1 MWRRYALGLVATII
15 AVIALSIGPNSS
27 SAVDPVKTLYFPWVP
42 VGEDVTSEV
51 VIQNLEHDME
61 AEVNVLVGEGTS
73 DTSFE
78 LQYVETIQPLE
89 SRYYDADS
97 LGIDE
102 PGTSL
107 VLESVPENGQG
118 AEISAVLK
126 TDRQAPEGTDGAAD
140 AGTAD
145 TDDTQVQQPGER
157 RGPPDHARGG
167 GPPDISSRLP
177 DQANPSAVQNVP
189 SGPDD
194 DEDVAP
200 EPGLNAIDGYNA
212 MTPDEIAVGSNI
224 LPIAEQGDGWETTL
238 HIANLDTSGTGLTNV
253 NVTLYDESGEA
264 LTESSFPFR
273 PGEVE
278 HIELQDMFQ
287 DADDS
292 FTGSVRIESVA
303 PIGAVSERWNAEDEL
318 SLSNTSVPVDA
329 AEPFTYASF
338 VNPGEPGSSATLN
351 IRNPV
356 FDPSSFTV
364 ALYSA
369 DGDLIDSGQYTI
381 DPFGAKRVDLT
392 DIADISGYEYV
403 TAVVGSELPTIGS
416 IDLIN
421 PDAGSDEGPSAM
433 TYELRADTAT
443 TGDRLGVTMVQKAN
457 EDATAGSE
465 TALYLFNPSNDPVE
479 AEVTFW
485 TVGGTIQPTLGPG
498 GTTVPVQVDLD
509 AQESMT
515 MSTGDDLFDGMPE
528 GFQSGAVVDVVA
540 GDGEVLG
547 VMTNTTYHAPGDR
560 GVAHRMHRVTG
571 GGLPS
576 QAIDLTLAPASQA
589 SAPGSEVSSPLV
601 AMATDANG
609 EPVSDAF
616 VEFTV
621 TGVHEGAVGT
631 VSPDGPDGLGDADNL
646 GTTDQDGQVEFTY
659 SGDEIGTDE
668 VIARIFD
675 STVTASATVEWVDEG
690 EPVELKANPTEADA
704 SVDEPHLIEATV
716 LDAFNGP
723 VEGADV
729 IASVIS
735 GPNEGMAL
743 TVPESD
749 GETTAVTDISGQ
761 ALLSYEFDGLFD
773 PDAEMTD
780 VILVEVPGTD
790 LTAEVTVTWDD
801 AQ

>member
-1 MWRRYALGLVATII
+1 MWRRYALGLVATIT
-15 AVIALSIGPNSS
+15 AVIVLSIGPSSS

-42 VGEDVTSEV
+42 VGEDVNSEI
-51 VIQNLEHDME
+51 VIQNLEHDMD

-78 LQYVETIQPLE
+78 LEFTVFITPQRSMYF
-89 SRYYDADS
+89 DAEE
-97 LGIDE
+97 LGVDE
-102 PGTSL
+102 PGASL
-107 VLESVPENGQG
+107 VVESVPENGQG

-126 TDRQAPEGTDGAAD
+126 TDRQASEGTDDTPD
-140 AGTAD
+140 AGTAAM
-145 TDDTQVQQPGER
+145 DDAQAQQPGQR

-167 GPPDISSRLP
+167 GPPDVSSRLP
-177 DQANPSAVQNVP
+177 DQANPSAAANVP
-189 SGPDD
+189 PGPVDD
-194 DEDVAP
+194 DEEDVAP
-200 EPGLNAIDGYNA
+200 EPGFDAIDGYNA
-212 MTPDEIAVGSNI
+212 MTPDEIAVGPTKI

-238 HIANLDTSGTGLTNV
+238 HIANLDTSGAGLTNV
-253 NVTLYDESGEA
+253 NVTLYHESGESSTA
-264 LTESSFPFR
+264 SSFPFR

-292 FTGSVRIESVA
+292 FTGSVRIESDA
-303 PIGAVSERWNAEDEL
+303 PIGIVSERSNSGDEL
-318 SLSNTSVPVDA
+318 SLSNTSVPEDS
-329 AEPFTYASF
+329 AEAFTYASF

-351 IRNPV
+351 INNPGYEL
-356 FDPSSFTV
+356 SSFTV

-381 DPFGAKRVDLT
+381 DPVGVQRVDLT

-403 TAVVGSELPTIGS
+403 TAVVGSELPAIGS
-416 IDLIN
+416 VDLIN
-421 PDAGSDEGPSAM
+421 TDAGGDEGPSAM
-433 TYELRADTAT
+433 TYELRSDTAT
-443 TGDRLGVTMVQKAN
+443 TGDRLAVTMVQKAN

-465 TALYLFNPSNDPVE
+465 TDLYLFNPSNDPVE

-485 TVGGTIQPTLGPG
+485 TIGPVQPTLSA
-498 GTTVPVQVDLD
+498 PVQVDLD

-515 MSTGDDLFDGMPE
+515 MSTGDDVFDAMPPN
-528 GFQSGAVVDVVA
+528 FQGGAVVDVVG

-547 VMTNTTYHAPGDR
+547 VMTNTTFGVPGDR
-560 GVAHRMHRVTG
+560 GVAHRMHRVIG

-589 SAPGSEVSSPLV
+589 SGPGSEVSSPLV
-601 AMATDANG
+601 ATATDAEG
-609 EPVSDAF
+609 EPVSGLP

-621 TGVHEGAVGT
+621 TGVHEGAIGT
-631 VSPDGPDGLGDADNL
+631 VSPDDPNYGDNI
-646 GTTDQDGQVEFTY
+646 GTTDQDGQIEFTY

-668 VIARIFD
+668 VIARILD
-675 STVTASATVEWVDEG
+675 STVSASATVEWADDG

-716 LDAFNGP
+716 LDAANGP

-749 GETTAVTDISGQ
+749 GKTVGVTDVSGQ

-773 PDAEMTD
+773 PDADMTD
-780 VILVEVPGTD
+780 VILIEVPGTD
-790 LTAEVTVTWDD
+790 LTAEVTVTWYDT
-801 AQ
+801 Q